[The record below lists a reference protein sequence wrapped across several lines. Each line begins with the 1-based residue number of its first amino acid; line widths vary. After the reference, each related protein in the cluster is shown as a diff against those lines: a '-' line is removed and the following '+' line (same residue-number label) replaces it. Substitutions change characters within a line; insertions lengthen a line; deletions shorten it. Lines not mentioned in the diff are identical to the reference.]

1 METKRINRTY
11 RGCVTKRWQKR
22 ENERN
27 KIRIIALI
35 TFMLIARIALAEAPA
50 PTAQAVQPVAED
62 VPLPTDWSP
71 EGLKEV
77 QSIEVVEV
85 PKEVRTEPIEKEIVK
100 VNYEKQAVVISP
112 SKEDIARIITDKATQ
127 YGVNPQT
134 MLRIAKCES
143 GLDTQAKNK
152 TSTATGTFQFL
163 SGTWQDGVKW
173 RGLNWTLE
181 DRKDIYKSADMAA
194 WFMGVR
200 GEYERWECY

>member
-27 KIRIIALI
+27 KIKIIALI

-50 PTAQAVQPVAED
+50 PTAQAVQPVED
-62 VPLPTDWSP
+62 VPLSTDWSP

-85 PKEVRTEPIEKEIVK
+85 QPEPIEKEIVK

-152 TSTATGTFQFL
+152 LSTATGTFQFL

-181 DRKDIYKSADMAA
+181 DRKDINKSADMAA
-194 WFMGVR
+194 WFMAK
-200 GEYERWECY
+200 GEFERWDCY